1 MIDDEIEDSC
11 SAIPGAMVAFVTLV
25 GTHTPYCYLQFRDHN
40 LLTEQTVSLWM
51 LLQLHEVLH
60 SANYELGSEHRLS
73 PSFVLQMMK
82 MQEKA
87 PTGAFSPP
95 FRASPASASF
105 RRTRRDPAQ
114 CADQPPLR

>member
-1 MIDDEIEDSC
+1 LIDDEIEDSC

-73 PSFVLQMMK
+73 PSFVLQMKK
-82 MQEKA
+82 MQESA
-87 PTGAFSPP
+87 HRSFL
-95 FRASPASASF
+95 ASVQTFARVRKLQANTPGIRLNA
-105 RRTRRDPAQ
+105 RIN
-114 CADQPPLR
+114 LR

>member
-1 MIDDEIEDSC
+1 LVDDGIEDSP
-11 SAIPGAMVAFVTLV
+11 SAKPGAMVAFVTLV
-25 GTHTPYCYLQFRDHN
+25 DTHTPCCYLQFRDHN

-82 MQEKA
+82 MQESAHRRFLASVQALAHVRKLQANTLRIRVNA
-87 PTGAFSPP
+87 PIN
-95 FRASPASASF
+95 
-105 RRTRRDPAQ
+105 
-114 CADQPPLR
+114 LR